1 MSRVSELIDLIVQGK
16 NAEASDV
23 LNQELMARSY
33 SEIDKIKPDV
43 AANYFAPVID
53 YGDGSE
59 EPEYHTPENSAEEP
73 TEETP
78 EEESTDETD
87 S

>member
-16 NAEASDV
+16 NSEASDV
-23 LNQELMARSY
+23 LNQELMSRSY
-33 SEIDKIKPDV
+33 SAINDIKPEV
-43 AANYFAPVID
+43 ASNYFAPVVD

-59 EPEYHTPENSAEEP
+59 EPEYETSQTPQEEP
-73 TEETP
+73 
-78 EEESTDETD
+78 SDETD